1 LSALALLATTAGV
14 SRPGVAQSSACQSES
29 AAAHLDHVAIA
40 VRDLASAS
48 SLFRD
53 TLGFSLKP
61 GSLHGNGLSNV
72 HVRFADGSALELIT
86 AGQGEPDGL
95 SEWYRRFLVDGDGGA
110 FLALRAGPPD
120 SVLDRLG
127 ELAAEA
133 LIFEGPA
140 FDWVSFPEGHPL
152 HPIFFVHVREHPV
165 DMPGHLRHAN
175 GATGLSEVWL
185 ESLDLRILAVLLGR
199 FGAKPCGE
207 VEGIQGLS
215 GIGYGLAGSTL
226 VAVPM
231 ETAEKEPRVPAVILR
246 GDRRL
251 PNVRSTGVWM
261 GWVEGP

>member
-1 LSALALLATTAGV
+1 MIAPGV
-14 SRPGVAQSSACQSES
+14 SPPLVSQSSACRSES
-29 AAAHLDHVAIA
+29 ATAHLDHVAIA
-40 VRDLASAS
+40 VRDLASTS

-61 GSLHGNGLSNV
+61 GRLHGNGLRNV

-95 SEWYRRFLVDGDGGA
+95 SEWYGRFLVEGEGGA
-110 FLALRAGPPD
+110 FVALRAGPAD

-133 LIFEGPA
+133 LVFEGPA

-152 HPIFFVHVREHPV
+152 HPIFFIHVRERSV

-175 GATGLSEVWL
+175 GSTGLSEVWL
-185 ESLDLRILAVLLGR
+185 ESFEPRMLAVLLGR
-199 FGAKPCGE
+199 FGAEPCGD
-207 VEGIQGLS
+207 VEGLRGLS
-215 GIGYGLAGSTL
+215 GVGYGLAGSTL
-226 VAVPM
+226 VAVPIDS
-231 ETAEKEPRVPAVILR
+231 AESEPRVPAVILH
-246 GDRRL
+246 GDRRM
-251 PNVRSTGVWM
+251 PHVRSAGVWI